1 MTTPEDSADRPVL
14 IPELVSLDAGLPADK
29 DVVLNALADL
39 QVDAGRAT
47 DATVLLG
54 DIHAREAQA
63 ATGLPGGIAIPHC
76 RTTAVDA
83 PSLGVARLSEP
94 TDFGAEDGPADL
106 VFMILAPAGAGKEHL
121 KILST

>member
-29 DVVLNALADL
+29 DVVLNALAVL

-63 ATGLPGGIAIPHC
+63 
-76 RTTAVDA
+76 
-83 PSLGVARLSEP
+83 
-94 TDFGAEDGPADL
+94 
-106 VFMILAPAGAGKEHL
+106 
-121 KILST
+121 